1 MVGMTKT
8 RVFFFARHNK
18 KQLGNQSMVEEAT
31 GLIYISVRP
40 NLLRPLNACG
50 MVLRS
55 SLTIEDASTII
66 KMSQLCSARSYF

>member
-1 MVGMTKT
+1 
-8 RVFFFARHNK
+8 
-18 KQLGNQSMVEEAT
+18 MVEEAT

-55 SLTIEDASTII
+55 SLTIDAASECLNVLLVFLAHQPDTGYQAQQIRYYCC
-66 KMSQLCSARSYF
+66 Q

>member
-1 MVGMTKT
+1 
-8 RVFFFARHNK
+8 
-18 KQLGNQSMVEEAT
+18 MVEEAT

-55 SLTIEDASTII
+55 SLTIDDAASEYLIVLLVLLAHQPDT
-66 KMSQLCSARSYF
+66 SYQAKQIRYDSRQQRM